1 MASFDAWIKHYR
13 PDENSVNTAISYYTK
28 GAVLGFVL
36 DARIRAA
43 TDGAKSLDD
52 VMRLAFARYSG
63 ARGYTPEQ
71 FRQTASEVAGT
82 DLGAW
87 FKTRARD
94 DRRDRLQAGP
104 RLVRAG
110 VRAAAA
116 GGSRRAG
123 SARRRR
129 SRPGGCWWKTCRVAR
144 RRHAAGLNPG
154 DEILAIDD
162 FRVLPEKLDER
173 LQSYR
178 PGQQVTLL
186 VARREELKRL
196 PIALGAEPSETWML
210 VPRRNATPEQRAH
223 LEAWLR

>member
-1 MASFDAWIKHYR
+1 M
-13 PDENSVNTAISYYTK
+13 
-28 GAVLGFVL
+28 L

-43 TDGAKSLDD
+43 TNGAKSLDD
-52 VMRLAFARYSG
+52 VLRLAFSRYSG
-63 ARGYTPEQ
+63 QRGYTPEQ

-87 FKTRARD
+87 FKSALETTAEID
-94 DRRDRLQAGP
+94 YAPALDWYGLDFAPPSPGPGSGWIGAKTKIDTGRLLVENVP
-104 RLVRAG
+104 RGTPAYE
-110 VRAAAA
+110 
-116 GGSRRAG
+116 
-123 SARRRR
+123 
-129 SRPGGCWWKTCRVAR
+129 
-144 RRHAAGLNPG
+144 AGLNPG

-162 FRVLPEKLDER
+162 FRVLPEKLDDR

-178 PGQQVTLL
+178 AGQKVTLL

-196 PIALGAEPSETWML
+196 TISLGEQPRATWML